1 MCKNRRTAS
10 GKRLFSLFAL
20 GFISACSGIGNPGGN
35 SHVLGV
41 PRAESTTLVAV
52 NSSEKRSNAS
62 GSGIATVVGDVA
74 CLPTGTTTSSV
85 TCTFNTSPARGD
97 LVLVGTAVS
106 QNQHTG
112 GPRTVTPPAGFTAI
126 TPATVN
132 YDTMAAFYKIAGASE
147 PVSYTFTTK
156 IGDYFNAIAYDVQNP
171 APTPILGAPGIFGN
185 GGNVE
190 TYSNITGAPAGS
202 LGITLVS
209 PDSGSVTSV
218 PSAWVV
224 GTDVLSRY
232 HPMYAWLYN
241 TFPSTSTG
249 WSGTTTTTAAGR
261 MIVIAPAP
269 MPTSGA
275 NHINTVAYI
284 GTGNTYSGSVSAI
297 APYLTAAY
305 VFRVVARVRRH
316 MLME

>member
-1 MCKNRRTAS
+1 M
-10 GKRLFSLFAL
+10 
-20 GFISACSGIGNPGGN
+20 
-35 SHVLGV
+35 
-41 PRAESTTLVAV
+41 
-52 NSSEKRSNAS
+52 
-62 GSGIATVVGDVA
+62 
-74 CLPTGTTTSSV
+74 
-85 TCTFNTSPARGD
+85 
-97 LVLVGTAVS
+97 
-106 QNQHTG
+106 
-112 GPRTVTPPAGFTAI
+112 
-126 TPATVN
+126 
-132 YDTMAAFYKIAGASE
+132 
-147 PVSYTFTTK
+147 SYTFTTK

-185 GGNVE
+185 GGNVK

-209 PDSGSVTSV
+209 PDSGSVTNV

-305 VFRVVARVRRH
+305 VSGSGTGSSAHADGIKTMDYADASRAYQDYRNSTCAPYNTLVGPTVTNSQIPPYLSGTPTGPDAAGIARDSSGNYITAGGSGNPGLVVDPKFCRSRFSCEPSAMPRDKRFRSGLHTGLRVFR
-316 MLME
+316 